1 MLNSPPLRWYVFRFL
16 LALEAIQSSNNTL
29 ETECGYCFITIKIL
43 PFKGT
48 KVRDV

>member
-1 MLNSPPLRWYVFRFL
+1 MMTLGQPLHP
-16 LALEAIQSSNNTL
+16 T